1 LGDPREPAAT
11 VTRRESW
18 RFPLTTPA
26 NYYIVSVNNIRLL
39 IDSGTEPLKGNEADY
54 ILLTHWHWD
63 HTAGITGLRD
73 KIICASHQTISTLS
87 SIDNV
92 MERVLTP
99 LRAMGINPHKSNVNE
114 SIMKEFF
121 EEIRHIYLNI
131 INAMNTNEVY
141 EFQECPLPSSLPIE
155 FQPCPG
161 HTLDHYCIR
170 LGDYIFVGDN
180 ATIGESPTTID
191 YQAYLSTVLQIL
203 GGKWEYLG
211 PGHGSLQDRSNA
223 TNYFNSII
231 KRKNKRLILVA
242 ASLQG
247 ELSFNE
253 LLYKVY
259 RLPPTPQAYVPART
273 LIGYLRALEEA
284 GIVEIDSSR
293 EPWVIVRK

>member
-1 LGDPREPAAT
+1 MGDPQGPVVT

-26 NYYIVSVNNIRLL
+26 NYYIISINNIKFL
-39 IDSGTEPLKGNEADY
+39 IDSGTEPLNDIEADY

-63 HTAGITGLRD
+63 HTAGITGFRNRVV
-73 KIICASHQTISTLS
+73 CASQQTINILS
-87 SIDNV
+87 SIDNI

-99 LRAMGINPHKSNVNE
+99 LRAMGVNPYEAGGNR

-121 EEIRHIYLNI
+121 EKIKNTYLNI
-131 INAMNTNEVY
+131 INIMNKNEVY
-141 EFQECPLPSSLPIE
+141 EFQDCPLPSNLPVE
-155 FQPCPG
+155 FHPCPG
-161 HTLDHYCIR
+161 HTMDHYCIR

-191 YQAYLSTVLQIL
+191 YQAYLSTVLRIL
-203 GGKWEYLG
+203 GGKWDYLG
-211 PGHGSLQDRSNA
+211 PGHGPLQDRSSA
-223 TNYFNSII
+223 TNYFNNII
-231 KRKNKRLILVA
+231 TRKNKRLILVA
-242 ASLQG
+242 SSLQE
-247 ELSFNE
+247 ELSFND

-284 GIVEIDSSR
+284 RVVEIDRSR
-293 EPWVIVRK
+293 EPWVIAKR

>member
-1 LGDPREPAAT
+1 MGDPREPVTA

-26 NYYIVSVNNIRLL
+26 NYYIVSIYNIKFL
-39 IDSGTEPLKGNEADY
+39 IDSGAEPLKDVEADY
-54 ILLTHWHWD
+54 VLLTHWHWD
-63 HTAGITGLRD
+63 HTAGITGLRNRVV
-73 KIICASHQTISTLS
+73 CASQQTISTLS

-99 LRAMGINPHKSNVNE
+99 LQAMGVNPYESSINE

-121 EEIRHIYLNI
+121 EKIKHIYSSI
-131 INAMNTNEVY
+131 INAMNANEVY
-141 EFQECPLPSSLPIE
+141 EFQECPLPSGLPIE

-161 HTLDHYCIR
+161 HTLDHSCIR
-170 LGDYIFVGDN
+170 IGDYIFVGDN

-191 YQAYLSTVLQIL
+191 YQAYLSTVLRIL

-211 PGHGSLQDRSNA
+211 PGHGPLQDRANA
-223 TNYFNSII
+223 TIYFNNII
-231 KRKNKRLILVA
+231 RRKNKRLILVA
-242 ASLQG
+242 ASLQE
-247 ELSFNE
+247 ELSFND

-259 RLPPTPQAYVPART
+259 RLSPTPQAYVPART

-284 GIVEIDSSR
+284 GVIEIDSSR
-293 EPWVIVRK
+293 EPWVIVRR